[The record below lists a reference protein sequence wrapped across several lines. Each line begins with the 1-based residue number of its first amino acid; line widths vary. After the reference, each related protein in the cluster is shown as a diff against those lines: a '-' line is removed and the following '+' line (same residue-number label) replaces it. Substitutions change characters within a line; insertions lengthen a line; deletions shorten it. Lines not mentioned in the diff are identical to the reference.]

1 MGGSSFS
8 YSDWDSKKTTYT
20 SKSTSSIFSSSKLS
34 TDLDPSKMKNM
45 CRESCD
51 SDANPES
58 TPIIIGL
65 DCTGSMGMI
74 PDNLIREGLGELFNE
89 IYTRKPVSDPHV
101 LFAAF
106 GDVVAGDPGPLQIGQ
121 FEAGVDEL
129 TSTLE
134 KIWLNG
140 CHGGGNDQESA
151 DLIYYFAANMT
162 KHDSFLKRG
171 KKGFIFTISD
181 EPTGEVL
188 KPDHIEKLF
197 GFRPESDAHL
207 EDIMAQV
214 RRTYEP
220 FHIIIEEGSHV
231 RHHGLDAVYT
241 PWKRLLGEN
250 VILCS
255 DYRKLPEII
264 TSILQV
270 KSGVDKKSVSSSW
283 DGSTSL
289 VVDRAISGLS
299 VIAKDEGLVF

>member
-8 YSDWDSKKTTYT
+8 YDDWSN
-20 SKSTSSIFSSSKLS
+20 ISSSNKTKTKAELFTSNKL
-34 TDLDPSKMKNM
+34 LDEVNPAKMKNGI
-45 CRESCD
+45 RESCD
-51 SDANPES
+51 STNNPNS

-65 DCTGSMGMI
+65 DCTGSMQTIPEYMI
-74 PDNLIREGLGELFNE
+74 KTGLGELFKN
-89 IYTRKPVSDPHV
+89 IYDKKPVSDPQV
-101 LFAAF
+101 LFCTI
-106 GDVVAGDPGPLQIGQ
+106 GDVMAGDPAPFSAGQ
-121 FEAGVDEL
+121 FESQCDRLITG
-129 TSTLE
+129 LE

-140 CHGGGNDQESA
+140 CCGGGNNQESA